1 LNEKREEGPMGKREK
16 GNPHL
21 KQAMLEVV
29 DNQLRDN
36 NPPETRQT
44 YERLMREG
52 HSEEKAKE
60 LIAAAVIIETY
71 HIMKAREVFNLKRFV
86 GMLEALPEL
95 PEDE

>member
-1 LNEKREEGPMGKREK
+1 MGKRQQ

-36 NPPETRQT
+36 NPAETGQT
-44 YERLMREG
+44 YERLLGEG
-52 HSEEKAKE
+52 HSEKNAKE
-60 LIAAAVIIETY
+60 LIAAVVVAETY
-71 HIMKAREVFNLKRFV
+71 FIMKAKEPFNLKRFT

-95 PEDE
+95 PEGM

>member
-1 LNEKREEGPMGKREK
+1 MGKGQH

-44 YERLMREG
+44 YERLLREG
-52 HSEEKAKE
+52 HSERKAKE
-60 LIAAAVIIETY
+60 LIATAVIAETY
-71 HIMKAREVFNLKRFV
+71 YILKAKETFNLKRFV
-86 GMLEALPEL
+86 AALEALPEL
-95 PEDE
+95 PEGM

>member
-1 LNEKREEGPMGKREK
+1 MGKRRE

-44 YERLMREG
+44 YERLLGEG
-52 HSEEKAKE
+52 HSEKKAKD
-60 LIAAAVIIETY
+60 LIAVAVTVETY
-71 HIMKAREVFNLKRFV
+71 HIMEAQEMFNLERFV
-86 GMLEALPEL
+86 GMLKALPEL
-95 PEDE
+95 PEGV